1 MYNISLENYEGPFD
15 LLYDLISKNKMEI
28 WEISISSITEQFVEY
43 TLKMEELDM
52 EEASDFLLVAARLL
66 EMKSRYLLKRNT
78 EQQLEIED
86 EVNLFEQVMEYRKY
100 KNAASYLKSKE
111 ILIQTYFTRSK
122 MEFYFEETLDLSDL
136 TLEDLIESIPKAP
149 RTREKEVIIEERNF
163 SRTTISVEEQME
175 KIRDILIE
183 KTDLKFSELQ
193 DEEEVDMV
201 VADLLSILELAKT
214 REIDIIQKKAFEEI
228 SIKKVEDFDE

>member
-1 MYNISLENYEGPFD
+1 
-15 LLYDLISKNKMEI
+15 
-28 WEISISSITEQFVEY
+28 
-43 TLKMEELDM
+43 
-52 EEASDFLLVAARLL
+52 
-66 EMKSRYLLKRNT
+66 
-78 EQQLEIED
+78 
-86 EVNLFEQVMEYRKY
+86 
-100 KNAASYLKSKE
+100 
-111 ILIQTYFTRSK
+111 

-149 RTREKEVIIEERNF
+149 RTREKEVVIEERNF
-163 SRTTISVEEQME
+163 SRTTISVEEQMD